1 MIVNASHQAR
11 VTLSLPM
18 SLDFVNQMKEESAN
32 NLILGQLSYL
42 WVKKKSKQLRL
53 SIYQEK
59 ASFDI
64 NRYLTEVFEMDS
76 LNTTLMKDLDLAIKI
91 AQWS

>member
-11 VTLSLPM
+11 VTSSLPM

-42 WVKKKSKQLRL
+42 WVHWSQEKSKQLWL
-53 SIYQEK
+53 SIY
-59 ASFDI
+59 
-64 NRYLTEVFEMDS
+64 
-76 LNTTLMKDLDLAIKI
+76 
-91 AQWS
+91 